1 MKLTPEKKLDIREVL
16 KDLEH
21 YRPRRKGWNWR
32 KAVDDQRIGP
42 FTYLDSSE
50 NLERSI
56 PLPAAHYFGDIDPQC
71 DCVITTEIASGRF
84 EDDLRRMRMAAWHGA
99 DHIMVIRTTGQSH
112 IDGLIEGTPE
122 GVGGIPITRKQVR
135 ATRKALDAIEEEVG
149 RPINFHSYVSGLAG
163 PEMAV
168 LFCEEGVNGAHQD
181 PQYNTLYRGINMHRS
196 FVDAA
201 EAKRLLA
208 DGGILQLDGAHNA
221 NATAKQAWKVRPE
234 LLVQHAINTAYSR
247 AVGMS
252 NEQIA
257 LSTVPPT
264 APPAPK
270 LRIDLPYA
278 VALRDLF
285 ADCKFRAQQNTR
297 YMESDTLETSV
308 THVLDTLISRLTS
321 ADIQSTITPDE
332 GRNIPWHYNNVAGVN
347 TARQTLMG
355 VDGLMQMVEL
365 KGEGPLRDDAREIK
379 ERAVLFLEEMLAQGG
394 YYAAVAAGQFVD
406 SGLFP
411 ERVGDGIVRDPDAGN
426 GAGTV
431 VAREPGYGAPVCSH
445 FGDNHYHTETGKP
458 CADYGGCSLCDP
470 AKIQYIDELDRED
483 NVEGRLT
490 QAMTSDPDGRLRL
503 CELHEGVTVDES
515 AEPAQR
521 HGDDRAE
528 QTERHRE
535 HDGRRRGPALVLRS
549 EYQEHQQRR
558 QPEHRQQGARSVTGP
573 MPAQVLA
580 QRLGLP
586 ITARLGPVFVSVA
599 RGGAFAHY
607 VALHPVEGG
616 N

>member
-1 MKLTPEKKLDIREVL
+1 M
-16 KDLEH
+16 
-21 YRPRRKGWNWR
+21 
-32 KAVDDQRIGP
+32 DDQRIGP

-50 NLERSI
+50 NLQRSI

-270 LRIDLPYA
+270 KTESW
-278 VALRDLF
+278 
-285 ADCKFRAQQNTR
+285 CKA
-297 YMESDTLETSV
+297 
-308 THVLDTLISRLTS
+308 
-321 ADIQSTITPDE
+321 
-332 GRNIPWHYNNVAGVN
+332 
-347 TARQTLMG
+347 
-355 VDGLMQMVEL
+355 
-365 KGEGPLRDDAREIK
+365 
-379 ERAVLFLEEMLAQGG
+379 
-394 YYAAVAAGQFVD
+394 
-406 SGLFP
+406 
-411 ERVGDGIVRDPDAGN
+411 
-426 GAGTV
+426 
-431 VAREPGYGAPVCSH
+431 
-445 FGDNHYHTETGKP
+445 
-458 CADYGGCSLCDP
+458 
-470 AKIQYIDELDRED
+470 
-483 NVEGRLT
+483 
-490 QAMTSDPDGRLRL
+490 
-503 CELHEGVTVDES
+503 
-515 AEPAQR
+515 
-521 HGDDRAE
+521 
-528 QTERHRE
+528 
-535 HDGRRRGPALVLRS
+535 
-549 EYQEHQQRR
+549 
-558 QPEHRQQGARSVTGP
+558 
-573 MPAQVLA
+573 
-580 QRLGLP
+580 
-586 ITARLGPVFVSVA
+586 
-599 RGGAFAHY
+599 
-607 VALHPVEGG
+607 
-616 N
+616 